1 MALDPDR
8 RAEVVDR
15 VVRAVEQRHV
25 DPAVGARIAAAV
37 RDRLAA
43 GAYAD
48 APAAASSPPG

>member
-15 VVRAVEQRHV
+15 VLRAVEQRHV
-25 DPAVGARIAAAV
+25 DPAAGARIAAAL

-43 GAYAD
+43 GATAT
-48 APAAASSPPG
+48 PAAGISPRG